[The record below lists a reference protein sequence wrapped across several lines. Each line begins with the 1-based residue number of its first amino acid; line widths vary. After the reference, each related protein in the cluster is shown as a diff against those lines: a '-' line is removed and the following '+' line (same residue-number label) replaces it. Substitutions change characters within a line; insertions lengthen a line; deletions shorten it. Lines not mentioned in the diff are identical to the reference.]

1 MRECFVSTIDIRGQ
15 LPGANAQGETLEEA
29 KENLKEAI
37 ELVLE
42 ANRQLIEE
50 ELTGKELI
58 KEPIGTIS
66 T

>member
-1 MRECFVSTIDIRGQ
+1 V
-15 LPGANAQGETLEEA
+15 

-58 KEPIGTIS
+58 KEPFGTIS